1 MAVEVIPMSMI
12 VLAVVWLLYAG
23 GYPIPYTPTFKTEA
37 ACHAQIKHY
46 RHEECRSAL
55 QND

>member
-1 MAVEVIPMSMI
+1 MSMI

-23 GYPIPYTPTFKTEA
+23 GHPIPYTPTFKTEA
-37 ACHAQIKHY
+37 ACHAQIKYY
-46 RHEECRSAL
+46 RHAECRSAL

>member
-1 MAVEVIPMSMI
+1 MSMI

-23 GYPIPYTPTFKTEA
+23 GYPIPYTPTFKTEG
-37 ACHAQIKHY
+37 ACHAQIKNY
-46 RHEECRSAL
+46 RHAECRAAL